1 MAVGF
6 KSDAT
11 GGDITGKH
19 SPADTTM
26 PHVHTS

>member
-11 GGDITGKH
+11 GGDITGKQN
-19 SPADTTM
+19 M
-26 PHVHTS
+26 